1 MSGSRDALLEGAVRR
16 RLAVWGVLASVLL
29 SGCATAGS
37 TTEEGS
43 PTPRADLAGKAE
55 VAAENLKQQAEG
67 AHGSRG
73 RRHERTPR
81 SGRTRGAKAPH
92 GSGPASTR
100 EHTASGSGTAVP
112 VAPAEVAESSW
123 QPVLLASDAR
133 GDHGAG
139 PSYADLVS
147 LTLED
152 DGTSLR
158 VSVELG
164 DTVPALLADG
174 EVQGVGIDLF
184 RSRADESDFQVF
196 LDGGSGGWRGFLQT
210 PRGFVRYPGTLS
222 VTGSML
228 VTVIPWTELG
238 GRADAQVSAFADWSD
253 DGGRSSADTVDR
265 GPTRLG

>member
-1 MSGSRDALLEGAVRR
+1 MRASRDALLEATLRR

-43 PTPRADLAGKAE
+43 PTPRADLAGRAE
-55 VAAENLKQQAEG
+55 VAAENLKQQAAG
-67 AHGSRG
+67 THGPT
-73 RRHERTPR
+73 RRHHERTQR

-92 GSGPASTR
+92 GSGPAPTR
-100 EHTASGSGTAVP
+100 DTASGGTTA
-112 VAPAEVAESSW
+112 APAAPGEAASTW

-253 DGGRSSADTVDR
+253 DGGRSSADTVER

>member
-1 MSGSRDALLEGAVRR
+1 MRASRDALREATLRR

-29 SGCATAGS
+29 SGCATTGS

-55 VAAENLKQQAEG
+55 VAAENLKQQA
-67 AHGSRG
+67 HLVNGST
-73 RRHERTPR
+73 RRHRERTPR

-92 GSGPASTR
+92 GSGPASAGD
-100 EHTASGSGTAVP
+100 TASGGATVP
-112 VAPAEVAESSW
+112 SAAPAEAAWSW

-184 RSRADESDFQVF
+184 RSRSDESDFQVF

-222 VTGSML
+222 VAGSML